1 MFKNI
6 VGYDEVKKEVELV
19 ISWNKNEEFIENEN
33 AKLPNGQIDIF

>member
-19 ISWNKNEEFIENEN
+19 VSWYKNEEFIENEN
-33 AKLPNGQIDIF
+33 AKSPNG